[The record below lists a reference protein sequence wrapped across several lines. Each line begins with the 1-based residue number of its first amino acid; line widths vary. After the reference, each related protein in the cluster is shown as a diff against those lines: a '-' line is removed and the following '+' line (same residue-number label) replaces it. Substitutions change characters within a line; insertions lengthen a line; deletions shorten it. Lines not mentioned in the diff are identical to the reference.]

1 MMQIRSLIYGPDDRI
16 TAAIASWQ
24 LIHSNALFNTLKDNL
39 NRSMHRPQVYV
50 EGEELNNGLVVLS
63 IDDWMLGRWKLVE
76 SFWVDFLIHCENL
89 FMLDYECMVIN
100 LSANSLR
107 QNLKSKNSTSLL
119 KTLPL
124 TAINTA
130 EPIPGTE
137 RPFLAL

>member
-1 MMQIRSLIYGPDDRI
+1 MQIRSLIYGPDDRI

-24 LIHSNALFNTLKDNL
+24 LIHSNSLFDTLKDHL

-50 EGEELNNGLVVLS
+50 EGEESNNGLVVLS

-89 FMLDYECMVIN
+89 FVLDYECMVIN

-119 KTLPL
+119 KTPPL
-124 TAINTA
+124 TVINTA